1 MGFPSVSP
9 TKNLP
14 AMQEPRVQ
22 SLGQKDPLEEG
33 MASHSNI
40 LACKIPLTEEP
51 GGLLQSVQFSSVQSL
66 SCVRLFETR

>member
-1 MGFPSVSP
+1 MAQQVKNPS
-9 TKNLP
+9 
-14 AMQEPRVQ
+14 AMQETQDMWVQ
-22 SLGQKDPLEEG
+22 FLGQKDPLEEG

-66 SCVRLFETR
+66 SCVRLFETP